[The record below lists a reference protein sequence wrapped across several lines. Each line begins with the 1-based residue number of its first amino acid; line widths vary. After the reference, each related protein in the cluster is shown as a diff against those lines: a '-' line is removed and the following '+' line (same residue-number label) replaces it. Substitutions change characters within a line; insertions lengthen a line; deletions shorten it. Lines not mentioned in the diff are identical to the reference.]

1 MTSTTR
7 KPASQSL
14 IGIKMLIIA
23 VSLSGTLFGWAVLA
37 AGQIRDALLNQ
48 TAPAVVQPSTNNN
61 NPTQSTTRSTQPQQQ
76 QQLPV
81 LRPITGQFQPS
92 ARSRSSR

>member
-1 MTSTTR
+1 MNSTTR

-14 IGIKMLIIA
+14 VGIKMLIIA

-37 AGQIRDALLNQ
+37 AGQVRDALLNQ

-61 NPTQSTTRSTQPQQQ
+61 TTQSTTRSTQQQQ
-76 QQLPV
+76 QQQSPV
-81 LRPITGQFQPS
+81 LRPVTGQFQPS

>member
-14 IGIKMLIIA
+14 IGIKMLIVA

-48 TAPAVVQPSTNNN
+48 TTPAVVQPSSNN
-61 NPTQSTTRSTQPQQQ
+61 NPTQSTTRNTQPQQPQ
-76 QQLPV
+76 QSPV
-81 LRPITGQFQPS
+81 LRPVTGQFQPS

>member
-1 MTSTTR
+1 MINQTR

-14 IGIKMLIIA
+14 IGIKMLIVA
-23 VSLSGTLFGWAVLA
+23 VSLSGTLLGWAVLA
-37 AGQIRDALLNQ
+37 AGQIRDALLNP

-61 NPTQSTTRSTQPQQQ
+61 PAQSTTRNTQQQ
-76 QQLPV
+76 QQPQSPV
-81 LRPITGQFQPS
+81 LRPVTGQFQPS